1 MGLILV
7 VDAAVVDKAGRVLM
21 VKNRKNYDLLNGW
34 ILPGGKV
41 SNSESLED
49 AIKREIR
56 EECGIAVRPDKII
69 SVFVS
74 PMSVS
79 GKVRD
84 VFVIVGFLASPE
96 TTTTPAL
103 RPADDEISEAQ
114 WFPLDSLPADAFPD
128 SLKQLR
134 DGGLIR

>member
-7 VDAAVVDKAGRVLM
+7 VDAAIVDKTGRVLM

-41 SNSESLED
+41 SSSESLED

-74 PMSVS
+74 PLSVS
-79 GKVRD
+79 GKVKD

-96 TTTTPAL
+96 TTTELKTAEG
-103 RPADDEISEAQ
+103 EIRDAM
-114 WFPLDSLPADAFPD
+114 WFPLGSLPADAFPD

>member
-7 VDAAVVDKAGRVLM
+7 VDAAIVDKAGRVLM
-21 VKNRKNYDLLNGW
+21 VKNRKNYDILNGW

-41 SNSESLED
+41 SHQESLED

-74 PMSVS
+74 PLSVS
-79 GKVRD
+79 GKVKD
-84 VFVIVGFLASPE
+84 VFVIVGFLASSE
-96 TTTTPAL
+96 TTELKTAEG
-103 RPADDEISEAQ
+103 EISEAQ
-114 WFPLDSLPADAFPD
+114 WFPLDSLPADSFPD

-134 DGGLIR
+134 DGGLIP

>member
-7 VDAAVVDKAGRVLM
+7 VDAAIVDKAGRVLM

-49 AIKREIR
+49 AITREIR

-74 PMSVS
+74 PLSVS
-79 GKVRD
+79 GKVKD

-96 TTTTPAL
+96 TTTELKTAEV
-103 RPADDEISEAQ
+103 EISEAQ
-114 WFPLDSLPADAFPD
+114 WFPLDSLPADSFPD

>member
-7 VDAAVVDKAGRVLM
+7 VDAAIVDKAGRVLM

-56 EECGIAVRPDKII
+56 EECGIVVRPDKII

-74 PMSVS
+74 PLSVS
-79 GKVRD
+79 GKVKD

-96 TTTTPAL
+96 TTTELKTAE
-103 RPADDEISEAQ
+103 AEISEAQ
-114 WFPLDSLPADAFPD
+114 WFPLDSLPADSFPD

>member
-7 VDAAVVDKAGRVLM
+7 VDAAIVDKAGRVLM
-21 VKNRKNYDLLNGW
+21 VKNKKNYDLLNGW

-41 SNSESLED
+41 SHSESLED

-74 PMSVS
+74 PLSVS
-79 GKVRD
+79 GKVKD

-96 TTTTPAL
+96 TTTELKT
-103 RPADDEISEAQ
+103 ADGEISEAQ
-114 WFPLDSLPADAFPD
+114 WFSLNSLPADSFPD

-134 DGGLIR
+134 DGGLIH

>member
-7 VDAAVVDKAGRVLM
+7 VDAAIVDKAGRVLM
-21 VKNRKNYDLLNGW
+21 VKNRKNYDLLDGW

-49 AIKREIR
+49 AIRREIR
-56 EECGIAVRPDKII
+56 EECGIVVRPDKII

-74 PMSVS
+74 PLSVS
-79 GKVRD
+79 GRVKD

-96 TTTTPAL
+96 NTSLKLAE
-103 RPADDEISEAQ
+103 DEISEAQ
-114 WFPLDSLPADAFPD
+114 WFPLGSLPADSFPD